1 MKKRWIAVLLCA
13 ALLAA
18 FGWGQPRISGEGE
31 TYDLYFLEADLS
43 DAPGGD
49 ALRAEPLYIESG
61 EVRDTRELAE
71 YLVTELL
78 AGPEDAALTSAIPEE
93 TTLLSLELDGTRAKV
108 DLSSRYRL
116 LSGVALALADYA
128 ITLTLTQLPEI
139 SAVSVTVRGQPLA
152 YRDRQIFTARDVLF
166 SSNED
171 VIDTLNATLYFL
183 DETGGLTPVEM
194 TLDLYEGD
202 TQAGAVVKALL
213 EGTEE
218 KDWLSAIPEGF
229 QVTSVR
235 LEEST
240 CYVDLPTAAL
250 PGLPEG
256 RICPP
261 SGHWRTPCCPCGQ
274 WKRCGIWWTVS
285 SPPPTAAPLCWS
297 LISAQLDG
305 AGRRPIRR
313 RRTAAPRRRRPETPS
328 GPRPGLPGPCA
339 GCG

>member
-31 TYDLYFLEADLS
+31 TYALYFLEADLS

-250 PGLPEG
+250 PGLPEEADLTG
-256 RICPP
+256 FL
-261 SGHWRTPCCPCGQ
+261 
-274 WKRCGIWWTVS
+274 
-285 SPPPTAAPLCWS
+285 A
-297 LISAQLDG
+297 SAFAVRLFFG
-305 AGRRPIRR
+305 A
-313 RRTAAPRRRRPETPS
+313 
-328 GPRPGLPGPCA
+328 
-339 GCG
+339 

>member
-128 ITLTLTQLPEI
+128 ITLTLTQLPENL
-139 SAVSVTVRGQPLA
+139 RCQ
-152 YRDRQIFTARDVLF
+152 RD
-166 SSNED
+166 
-171 VIDTLNATLYFL
+171 
-183 DETGGLTPVEM
+183 GPGP
-194 TLDLYEGD
+194 
-202 TQAGAVVKALL
+202 
-213 EGTEE
+213 
-218 KDWLSAIPEGF
+218 
-229 QVTSVR
+229 
-235 LEEST
+235 
-240 CYVDLPTAAL
+240 AA
-250 PGLPEG
+250 
-256 RICPP
+256 
-261 SGHWRTPCCPCGQ
+261 
-274 WKRCGIWWTVS
+274 
-285 SPPPTAAPLCWS
+285 
-297 LISAQLDG
+297 
-305 AGRRPIRR
+305 
-313 RRTAAPRRRRPETPS
+313 
-328 GPRPGLPGPCA
+328 GLPGPA
-339 GCG
+339 NLHSQGCPVFQQRGCDRHAERHPVLSG

>member
-1 MKKRWIAVLLCA
+1 MKKRLIAVLLCA
-13 ALLAA
+13 AFLAA
-18 FGWGQPRISGEGE
+18 LSWGSPYGADRGE
-31 TYDLYFLEADLS
+31 TYDLYFREADLS
-43 DAPGGD
+43 AAPGGD
-49 ALRAEPLYIESG
+49 ALRAE
-61 EVRDTRELAE
+61 ELHLEAE
-71 YLVTELL
+71 ETQSALSVAERLMDALL
-78 AGPEDAALTSAIPEE
+78 AGPEDPTLVRVIPED
-93 TTLLSLELDGTRAKV
+93 TTLLSLELDGGRAKV
-108 DLSSRYRL
+108 DLSSRYRN
-116 LSGVALALADYA
+116 LSGVSLALADYS

-250 PGLPEG
+250 PGLPEEADLSLALRALADSLLSLRAVEEVRYLVDG
-256 RICPP
+256 EFA
-261 SGHWRTPCCPCGQ
+261 SAYGG
-274 WKRCGIWWTVS
+274 
-285 SPPPTAAPLCWS
+285 AAVLEPYL
-297 LISAQLDG
+297 SA
-305 AGRRPIRR
+305 A
-313 RRTAAPRRRRPETPS
+313 
-328 GPRPGLPGPCA
+328 
-339 GCG
+339 